1 MPTAP
6 TDAATAAAASSPA
19 AREPAAAPASAPI
32 ANPFAT
38 LPALVPALPESGR
51 RVALPALAGSA
62 DAVALAQV
70 ALAARDAHRILAIV
84 CADAHAAARLAEEIA
99 WFAPQLEVGVFPDW
113 ETLPYDHFSP
123 HQDLVSERLATLYR
137 VTRGECDVV
146 LVAAQTALYRL
157 PPQSFLAAHTF
168 FLTQGERLDIEAL
181 RSQLALAGYT
191 HVTQVV
197 SPGEFSIRGG
207 LIDLFPMGSALPYRL
222 DLFGDDIESIKTF
235 DVDSQRTLY
244 PMREVRLLPAREFPL
259 DDAGR
264 TRFRGRFREVF
275 EGDPSRS
282 ILYKDISA
290 GIAPGGIEYYLP
302 LFFDATA
309 TFVDYLPR
317 DAVIATHADV
327 QAAIARFWQDTDSRY
342 RLLHGDKARPLLP
355 PPQLFMPQDEWNGA
369 IKPFSRIAVAPAD
382 AQAAL
387 PPEAPTR
394 RLPSVQVD
402 RRADDPLAALKGVVA
417 TLEGR
422 VLIAA
427 ESAGRRETMQ
437 QYFAEYGLH
446 PAMVESFAEFVA
458 TDARLGLVVSP
469 LQTGFAWP
477 AARLAFVT
485 EAELYAHA
493 VRRGKR
499 EAARR
504 TNVDAMVRDLSEMRI
519 GDPVVHEEHG
529 IGRYLGLVTLDVGD
543 GANEFLELKYAND
556 AKLYVPVAN
565 LHVISRYSGASPDA
579 APLHEL
585 GSGQWEKAKRKAAQ
599 QAHDTAAELL
609 NLYAQRAARSG
620 HVFSFKPHDYDAF
633 AERFGFEETAD
644 QKAAI
649 EAVIADLTSGQPMD
663 RLVCGD
669 VGFGKTEVALRAA
682 FIALADGRQVAVLVP
697 TTLLAEQHFQ
707 VFSDRFADWPVKL
720 AELSRFRSAKEVKS
734 VLDGLAT
741 GRVDLVIG
749 THKLIQPDVKF
760 KNLGLVII
768 DEEHRFGVRQKEQL
782 KRLRAEVD
790 VLTLT
795 ATPIPRTLAM
805 SLEGI
810 RDFSVIATAP
820 QRRLAIKTFVATFS
834 MGIIREAALR
844 ELKRG
849 GQIYFL
855 HNDIDTI
862 GTTAERLAALLPE
875 ARIAVAHGQMAERE
889 LEHVMRDFYAQRVNL
904 LVCSTIIETGIDV
917 PTANT
922 IIIDRADRFG
932 LAQLHQL
939 RGRVGRSHHQAYAYL
954 LTPPQE
960 ALSAQAKKRLEAI
973 QMMEDLGS
981 GFFLA
986 MHDLEIRGAGEVLGD
1001 EQSGEM
1007 QQIGFQLYADMLKA
1021 AVAAL
1026 KSGKEPDLSQ
1036 PLGVTT
1042 EINLHVAARLPN
1054 EYCSD
1059 VHERLVLYKRLASC
1073 ESVADLDLLREEL
1086 VDRFGPTP
1094 EPAQALVAC
1103 HRLRLAARPL
1113 GVVKVDAGPERTTLQ
1128 FVKEPPFDT
1137 GKLILLVQKDGRIR
1151 FAGPDRVRIERAA
1164 PTLSDR
1170 ITLVRDFL
1178 ARLR

>member
-1 MPTAP
+1 
-6 TDAATAAAASSPA
+6 
-19 AREPAAAPASAPI
+19 
-32 ANPFAT
+32 
-38 LPALVPALPESGR
+38 
-51 RVALPALAGSA
+51 
-62 DAVALAQV
+62 
-70 ALAARDAHRILAIV
+70 
-84 CADAHAAARLAEEIA
+84 
-99 WFAPQLEVGVFPDW
+99 
-113 ETLPYDHFSP
+113 
-123 HQDLVSERLATLYR
+123 
-137 VTRGECDVV
+137 
-146 LVAAQTALYRL
+146 
-157 PPQSFLAAHTF
+157 
-168 FLTQGERLDIEAL
+168 
-181 RSQLALAGYT
+181 
-191 HVTQVV
+191 
-197 SPGEFSIRGG
+197 
-207 LIDLFPMGSALPYRL
+207 
-222 DLFGDDIESIKTF
+222 
-235 DVDSQRTLY
+235 
-244 PMREVRLLPAREFPL
+244 
-259 DDAGR
+259 
-264 TRFRGRFREVF
+264 
-275 EGDPSRS
+275 
-282 ILYKDISA
+282 
-290 GIAPGGIEYYLP
+290 PGGIEYYLP

-317 DAVIATHADV
+317 NAVIATHADV
-327 QAAIARFWQDTDSRY
+327 QAAIERFWQDTDSRY
-342 RLLHGDKARPLLP
+342 RLLQGDKARPLLP
-355 PPQLFMPQDEWNGA
+355 PPQLFMPQDEWNAA
-369 IKPFSRIAVAPAD
+369 IRPFSRIAVALAD

-387 PPEAPTR
+387 PPDAPTR
-394 RLPSVQVD
+394 RLPSVQVE

-417 TLEGR
+417 MLEGR

-446 PAMVESFAEFVA
+446 PATVESFAEFVMG
-458 TDARLGLVVSP
+458 DARLALVVSP
-469 LQTGFAWP
+469 LQAGFAWP

-493 VRRGKR
+493 LRRGKR

-543 GANEFLELKYAND
+543 GANEFLEIKYAND

-585 GSGQWEKAKRKAAQ
+585 GSGQWEKARRKAAQ

-620 HVFSFKPHDYDAF
+620 HVFSFKPHDYEAF

-697 TTLLAEQHFQ
+697 TTLLVEQHFQ

-720 AELSRFRSAKEVKS
+720 AELSRFRSAREVKS
-734 VLDGLAT
+734 VLDGLAA
-741 GRVDLVIG
+741 GSIDLVIG

-834 MGIIREAALR
+834 MGIVREAALR

-954 LTPPQE
+954 LTPD
-960 ALSAQAKKRLEAI
+960 
-973 QMMEDLGS
+973 ED
-981 GFFLA
+981 
-986 MHDLEIRGAGEVLGD
+986 
-1001 EQSGEM
+1001 
-1007 QQIGFQLYADMLKA
+1007 
-1021 AVAAL
+1021 AVT
-1026 KSGKEPDLSQ
+1026 S
-1036 PLGVTT
+1036 
-1042 EINLHVAARLPN
+1042 
-1054 EYCSD
+1054 
-1059 VHERLVLYKRLASC
+1059 
-1073 ESVADLDLLREEL
+1073 
-1086 VDRFGPTP
+1086 
-1094 EPAQALVAC
+1094 
-1103 HRLRLAARPL
+1103 
-1113 GVVKVDAGPERTTLQ
+1113 
-1128 FVKEPPFDT
+1128 
-1137 GKLILLVQKDGRIR
+1137 
-1151 FAGPDRVRIERAA
+1151 
-1164 PTLSDR
+1164 
-1170 ITLVRDFL
+1170 
-1178 ARLR
+1178 